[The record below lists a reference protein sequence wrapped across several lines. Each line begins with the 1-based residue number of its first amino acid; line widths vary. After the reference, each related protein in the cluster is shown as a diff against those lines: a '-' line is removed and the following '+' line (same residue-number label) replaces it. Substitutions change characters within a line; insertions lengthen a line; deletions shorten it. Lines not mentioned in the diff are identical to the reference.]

1 MVNGNLQKIYADST
15 KKRTA
20 QQTKWERAVEG
31 LTFDRLEKKKIDY
44 LLKRKKV
51 KELGNETIVE
61 IKQIMCY
68 FSLIEMR
75 DWIDSYR

>member
-1 MVNGNLQKIYADST
+1 MGNEKNLQKYMQTDST

-44 LLKRKKV
+44 VLKRKK
-51 KELGNETIVE
+51 
-61 IKQIMCY
+61 
-68 FSLIEMR
+68 S
-75 DWIDSYR
+75 

>member
-1 MVNGNLQKIYADST
+1 MGNENLKKIYVDSR

-44 LLKRKKV
+44 VLKRKKV
-51 KELGNETIVE
+51 RELGNETIYWKKVATANSSHFA
-61 IKQIMCY
+61 IIR
-68 FSLIEMR
+68 MR
-75 DWIDSYR
+75 KS

>member
-44 LLKRKKV
+44 LLKRKK
-51 KELGNETIVE
+51 LR
-61 IKQIMCY
+61 
-68 FSLIEMR
+68 S
-75 DWIDSYR
+75 

>member
-1 MVNGNLQKIYADST
+1 MTYRFKEDRFMGNENLQKIYADST

-44 LLKRKKV
+44 VLKRKK
-51 KELGNETIVE
+51 
-61 IKQIMCY
+61 
-68 FSLIEMR
+68 S
-75 DWIDSYR
+75 

>member
-1 MVNGNLQKIYADST
+1 MGNENLQKIYADST

-44 LLKRKKV
+44 LLDIAFYWS
-51 KELGNETIVE
+51 EFCLFSMISSLFLFGSNENGVN
-61 IKQIMCY
+61 
-68 FSLIEMR
+68 
-75 DWIDSYR
+75 

>member
-1 MVNGNLQKIYADST
+1 MGNENLQKIYADST

-51 KELGNETIVE
+51 KELGNETIYWKKVAAVSSSH
-61 IKQIMCY
+61 
-68 FSLIEMR
+68 FSIIRM
-75 DWIDSYR
+75 YKC

>member
-1 MVNGNLQKIYADST
+1 MGNENLQKIYADST
-15 KKRTA
+15 NKRTA

-61 IKQIMCY
+61 IKQIDTDEC
-68 FSLIEMR
+68 
-75 DWIDSYR
+75 